1 MATNN
6 FKAFALDP
14 NANVMSQADWEAL
27 PALLSGFTAGKAS
40 SAQVNKAIRQATT
53 IGALIGQFI
62 ANSGADALDN
72 ADVNGLVTKFTN
84 AITTNLRLGA
94 GAPAIGIPFFWPS
107 SAMPNTVMDE
117 WADMVFLKFNGAT
130 FSATTYPK
138 LAKVIPSLTLVD
150 ARGEFPRIWDDGRG
164 VDSGR
169 ALLSTQGDAIRNI
182 TGGTTTN
189 NYNGWLA
196 NGEMKTSDGTGAIS
210 INSVGPLV
218 YATSATTGGVSTNW
232 LYWDFSA
239 SRVVPTASENR
250 PRNIAFNF
258 LVRAK

>member
-1 MATNN
+1 MAINN

-14 NANVMSQADWEAL
+14 NANVTSQADWEAL

-53 IGALIGQFI
+53 IAALVGQFI

-84 AITTNLRLGA
+84 ALIANLRLGA

-107 SAMPNTVMDE
+107 SAMPNTVMTE

-138 LAKVIPSLTLVD
+138 LALVFPGLVLTES
-150 ARGEFPRIWDDGRG
+150 RGEFIRIWDDGRG
-164 VDSGR
+164 VDAGR
-169 ALLSTQGDAIRNI
+169 GLLSAQGHTYQSHSHRLLMSA
-182 TGGTTTN
+182 GS
-189 NYNGWLA
+189 A
-196 NGEMKTSDGTGAIS
+196 GTGNVIGIDSSLNGTLTYNINQPDGGILQAI
-210 INSVGPLV
+210 
-218 YATSATTGGVSTNW
+218 
-232 LYWDFSA
+232 
-239 SRVVPTASENR
+239 ENAGDTETR

>member
-1 MATNN
+1 MAINN

-14 NANVMSQADWEAL
+14 NANVTSQADWEAL

-53 IGALIGQFI
+53 IAALVGQFI

-84 AITTNLRLGA
+84 ALIANLRLGA

-107 SAMPNTVMDE
+107 SAMPNTVMTE

-138 LAKVIPSLTLVD
+138 LALVFPGLVLTES
-150 ARGEFPRIWDDGRG
+150 RGEFIRIWDDGRG
-164 VDSGR
+164 VDAGR
-169 ALLSTQGDAIRNI
+169 GLLSAQGHTYQSHSHRLLMSA
-182 TGGTTTN
+182 GS
-189 NYNGWLA
+189 A
-196 NGEMKTSDGTGAIS
+196 GTGNVIGIDSSLNGTLTYNINQPGGGQLRAI
-210 INSVGPLV
+210 
-218 YATSATTGGVSTNW
+218 
-232 LYWDFSA
+232 
-239 SRVVPTASENR
+239 ENAGDTETR